1 MSEPIIAPPN
11 PWEHFQNILQS
22 TYNRRVRGY
31 FRADDDDLG
40 DIRAPAGS
48 ILRACLVVDDD
59 SQLQA
64 LNRQLFFYFTVGA
77 AKDLL
82 DPVVGTPLPEF
93 RDGAKYRPTVTL
105 YFEQDPDSVPSGS
118 RAVLAKISFGL
129 RNKTHLNL
137 TNTELGQLAKDIRR
151 DFGSSGGYRFSKG
164 KILCTYN
171 TGDGLIQTKIY
182 ALNESEGKQLAQKV
196 CILAEDP
203 YDDDFF
209 TVHAPKRSNTVSPG
223 TVSVLG
229 KQRKKPRYR
238 PVATVRFKY
247 ASITVWPIPTPIYL
261 VSTPWRHPNALEFLN
276 Y

>member
-1 MSEPIIAPPN
+1 MSENPPAPPN
-11 PWEHFQNILQS
+11 PWEHFQNVLQG

-77 AKDLL
+77 AKELL

-105 YFEQDPDSVPSGS
+105 YFEQDPDSVPSGG
-118 RAVLAKISFGL
+118 RAVLARCSFGIP
-129 RNKTHLNL
+129 NKTSTTL
-137 TNTELGQLAKDIRR
+137 TTTELGQIARDIRQE
-151 DFGSSGGYRFSKG
+151 FGSGGGYRWSKG
-164 KILCTYN
+164 KTLVTYK
-171 TGDGLIQTKIY
+171 DDEGLFNSQIY
-182 ALNESEGKQLAQKV
+182 ALNESEAVGLIRKICSVVNQ
-196 CILAEDP
+196 P
-203 YDDDFF
+203 YNDDFV
-209 TVHAPKRSNTVSPG
+209 TVHNPKRPNTGSSGNV
-223 TVSVLG
+223 TVLG
-229 KQRKKPRYR
+229 RQRQKPRYR
-238 PVATVRFKY
+238 PIATVRFKY
-247 ASITVWPIPTPIYL
+247 ACVKIWPLPTPLYL